1 MKNITVRPISETEA
15 AVLRQALHRAAVA
28 PISEET
34 IRAIEALK
42 VKGVCEC
49 GCRSVEFV
57 TPEGIEQRLADGV
70 GFLKSGDRVDILI
83 WARNGHIS
91 SLEIVDHQGAGEL
104 PRPETVCSWG
114 EAGKN
119 AF

>member
-1 MKNITVRPISETEA
+1 MKNITVRPISEIEA
-15 AVLRQALHRAAVA
+15 AIVRQVLHRAAVA

-34 IRAIEALK
+34 VRSIEALK
-42 VKGVCEC
+42 VKGICEC
-49 GCRSVEFV
+49 GCRSVEFDA
-57 TPEGIEQRLADGV
+57 PEGIEQRLADGA
-70 GFLKSGDRVDILI
+70 GFLDSGDRVDILI
-83 WARNGHIS
+83 WARNGHIA

-104 PRPETVCSWG
+104 PKPETVSSWE